1 MTNIPLSFP
10 GLTNFLEDVFK
21 DMLSFRKH
29 LTPSSISQNIV
40 EVTLERLKQE
50 LFYVHESLTR
60 E

>member
-1 MTNIPLSFP
+1 
-10 GLTNFLEDVFK
+10 
-21 DMLSFRKH
+21 MLSFRKH